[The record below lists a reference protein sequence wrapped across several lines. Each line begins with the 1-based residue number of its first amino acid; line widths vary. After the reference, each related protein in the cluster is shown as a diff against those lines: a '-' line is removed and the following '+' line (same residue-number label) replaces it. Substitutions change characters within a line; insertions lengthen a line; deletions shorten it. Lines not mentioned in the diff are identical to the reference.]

1 MHAYALAVRRSARLA
16 RAAAR
21 AGLLAGL
28 LAAPACASTPG
39 SPRAAP
45 APEVELHSTYRLTVY
60 DGFGAGDYPAG
71 DGPHAW
77 ADIDPQHDLVDS
89 WVVPEDASPLYD
101 PTEWNSAV
109 AMPTADLS
117 IRVET
122 WEDARDL
129 EEATVPLPS
138 GDRAVLQWLP
148 PDPSALVLY
157 LHGASYDHAQLRSN
171 SGAYLAHALMDANY
185 AIVAMDSTLA
195 STAGSGGWD
204 DDPANASNTDLAAV
218 AELVELLR
226 SQGSIAAGT
235 PIVAMG
241 MSSGGQFAHA
251 VGLTLPANAV
261 VAYCAPGRASTLEAT
276 HAPTAWFLAAADS
289 VFPTAEADATG
300 FAAGLDARSV
310 ENALVVH
317 PATPLYDQR
326 FMRVA
331 GVDEASSAAIADDLR
346 AGGFVDEDDLWLAPG
361 AVVNAT
367 LQSTALAALSDT
379 QREAIAA
386 EIEVMA
392 ADHELYDDYTSKMMG
407 FLRQLL

>member
-1 MHAYALAVRRSARLA
+1 V
-16 RAAAR
+16 
-21 AGLLAGL
+21 GL
-28 LAAPACASTPG
+28 LAAPACSSTPA
-39 SPRAAP
+39 PRGP
-45 APEVELHSTYRLTVY
+45 PPLRDVEIHPTHHLTVY
-60 DGFGAGDYPAG
+60 DGFGSGDYPAG

-77 ADIDPQHDLVDS
+77 AALDPQHDLVDS

-109 AMPTADLS
+109 HMPQDDLG
-117 IRVET
+117 IRVESFAET
-122 WEDARDL
+122 RDL
-129 EEATVPLPS
+129 EETTVALSS
-138 GDRAVLQWLP
+138 GDRAVLEWLP
-148 PDPSALVLY
+148 PAPAALVLY
-157 LHGASYDHAQLRSN
+157 FHGASYDHDQLRSN
-171 SGAYLAHALMDANY
+171 AGAYIAHLLINMDFAV
-185 AIVAMDSTLA
+185 VAMDSTAA
-195 STAGSGGWD
+195 SSAGSGGWN
-204 DDPANASNTDLAAV
+204 DDPADPDNADLSAV
-218 AELVELLR
+218 TELVTSLR
-226 SQGSIAAGT
+226 DDGSIPADT

-251 VGLTLPANAV
+251 AGLALPASAV

-276 HAPTAWFLAAADS
+276 QAPTAWFLAESDS
-289 VFPTAEADATG
+289 VFPTAEDDATA
-300 FAAGLDARSV
+300 FAAGLDARGIA
-310 ENALVVH
+310 NQLVVH

-331 GVDEASSAAIADDLR
+331 GVDEATSAAIADDIR

-367 LQSTALAALSDT
+367 LQSNTVAALSDT

-392 ADHELYDDYTSKMMG
+392 ADHELYDDYASKMVE